1 MPSFNLDLSIKES
14 DDIIQKRMAGALK
27 EQVGVYF
34 KKAFDRVKGEIVSL
48 VQSSIINSPEYE
60 SLSSGKLMA
69 EFGLPDS
76 DQRLLEILK
85 FWEKL
90 EIDYSSVKVKNN
102 SLNGS
107 FSLNMI
113 RSDYSD
119 VLATTAAVFTTEKGT
134 SLKWL
139 EWLLLFGD
147 KKIIKDYNVV
157 LGPSKRSRTGMA
169 VMRGVISGKWGV
181 PSEFS
186 GTANNNWITRAID
199 SIDSKVEEL
208 LIASLER

>member
-14 DDIIQKRMAGALK
+14 DDIIQKRIAGALK

-119 VLATTAAVFTTEKGT
+119 VLATTAAVLTTEKGT
-134 SLKWL
+134 SLNWL